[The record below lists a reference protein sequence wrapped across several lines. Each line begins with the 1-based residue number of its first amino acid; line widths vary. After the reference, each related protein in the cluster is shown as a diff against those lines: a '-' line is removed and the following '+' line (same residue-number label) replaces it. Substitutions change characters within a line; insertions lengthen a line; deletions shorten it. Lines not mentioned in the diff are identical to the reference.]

1 MIAKKKV
8 YVMGVKQVDFV
19 NQETGEK
26 VEGLTVW
33 YFDPDHPEGTMGH
46 LPSKIFIRDKASD
59 VYKHG
64 TGIYSLEFDIEFS
77 GSRPKLN
84 ILDLKFEKKALLLIK
99 DS

>member
-8 YVMGVKQVDFV
+8 FVLGTKQVDFV

-26 VEGLTVW
+26 VEGMTVW
-33 YFDPDHPEGTMGH
+33 YIDPDKREGTHGY
-46 LPSKIFIRDKASD
+46 LPSKIFIRDKLSD

-64 TGIYSLEFDIEFS
+64 IGYYNLEFDVEFS
-77 GSRPKLN
+77 GSRPRLN
-84 ILDLKFEKKALLLIK
+84 ILDLKFEKKAMLLIK